1 MANLVF
7 KDHPSDWHCSSD
19 YPKVPLTR
27 ISLDTAPDKAVAY
40 VFFGHVNI
48 DFDGSPTAYAP
59 PEQKS
64 PLPDDDLH
72 NAWDNDN
79 GWFGVLGLPPGDTLV
94 KQGLIKLD
102 QRPSLLHKG
111 HYPVVQQAKFKKTLK
126 DGTVIDHPGDPK
138 PGYYLSTC
146 SNRVGPFH
154 LQDSY
159 ADASRVSYGA
169 LSTPLA
175 ALGFD
180 FGDCGLVLR
189 HDQDYQSGFYYLDG
203 AGKGHKVGECSHK
216 VGKNLGG
223 SGRASHFNNNYP
235 VSFLI
240 FPGSSRG
247 GLASFRSD
255 DEIKDSLKPLVRSL
269 SYATNAYE
277 LALLMTFNQVSP
289 KTKPQGTAKLEAFRN
304 HKGRP
309 PNPATYNTI
318 VRALKEY
325 GWAAPFMPSW
335 DMALGP
341 YA

>member
-7 KDHPSDWHCSSD
+7 KDDLHDWHNGHD
-19 YPKVPLTR
+19 YPTVPLTK

-48 DFDGSPTAYAP
+48 DYDGSPTAYAP

-64 PLPDDDLH
+64 PLPDDDLG

-79 GWFGVLGLPPGDTLV
+79 GWFGVLARSPGDKLV
-94 KQGLIKLD
+94 QQGVLQLD

-111 HYPVVQQAKFKKTLK
+111 LYPVKQQAKFTKTLK
-126 DGTVIDHPGDPK
+126 DGTVFNHPGDPK

-146 SNRVGPFH
+146 SNPIGPVH
-154 LQDSY
+154 LQDSF
-159 ADASRVSYGA
+159 ADASRISYGA
-169 LSTPLA
+169 LSKPLA
-175 ALGFD
+175 ALGFA
-180 FGDCGLVLR
+180 FGDLGLVLR
-189 HDQDYQSGFYYLDG
+189 HDLDYQSGFYYLDG

-255 DEIKDSLKPLVRSL
+255 DQIKDSLKPLVRSL
-269 SYATNAYE
+269 SYATNGYE

-289 KTKPQGTAKLEAFRN
+289 LSKPQGKTKLDAFRN
-304 HKGRP
+304 QKGRP